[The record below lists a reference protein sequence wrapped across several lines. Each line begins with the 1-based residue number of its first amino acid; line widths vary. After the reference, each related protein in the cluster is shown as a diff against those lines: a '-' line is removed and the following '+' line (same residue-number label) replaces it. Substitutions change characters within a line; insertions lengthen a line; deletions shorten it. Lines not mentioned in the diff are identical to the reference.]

1 MKQIKFYTDREERA
15 NYLTHFVGLIGGM
28 IACFFLI
35 KKAIDADNAWAILA
49 YSIFSLG
56 VLCCMGFSSL
66 YHYVSEPK
74 KKAFLRHFDHGAIYI
89 QIAASYAPFT
99 LILLRNDGFW
109 GWGLFIAV
117 WAAAIV
123 GLIFNCKEL
132 KANDNLKTACY
143 VLMGM
148 LVFFAVKPLIDVC
161 IDSNCLDVLFFLG
174 LGGFFYVVGAFF
186 YALAKH
192 EFVHAIFHIFV
203 LLGLGCHIVA
213 AFLIPI
219 A

>member
-1 MKQIKFYTDREERA
+1 MNQIKFYTDREERA
-15 NYLTHFVGLIGGM
+15 NYLSHFVGLILGL

-35 KKAIDADNAWAILA
+35 KKAVDADNGWAILA
-49 YSIFSLG
+49 YSIFSFG

-66 YHYVSEPK
+66 YHYVTEPK
-74 KKAFLRHFDHGAIYI
+74 KKVFLRHFDHGAIYI
-89 QIAASYAPFT
+89 LIAASYAPFS
-99 LILLRNDGFW
+99 LILLRNNGFW

-117 WAAAIV
+117 WLAAIV
-123 GLIFNCKEL
+123 GLVFNRREL
-132 KANDNLKTACY
+132 KANSNLKTSCY

-148 LVFFAVKPLIDVC
+148 IVVFAIKPLLDACVAL
-161 IDSNCLDVLFFLG
+161 SCLDALLFLG
-174 LGGFFYVVGAFF
+174 LGGVFYVVGAFF

-192 EFVHAIFHIFV
+192 EFVHAIFHVFV